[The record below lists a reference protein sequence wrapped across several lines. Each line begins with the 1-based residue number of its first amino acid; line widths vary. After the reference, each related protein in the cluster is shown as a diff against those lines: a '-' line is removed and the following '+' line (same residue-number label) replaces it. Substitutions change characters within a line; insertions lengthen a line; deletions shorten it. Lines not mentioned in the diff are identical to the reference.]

1 MDGVT
6 GELPIEQ
13 QIANEGLD
21 LNLSGLDPISAVAR
35 AVETIY
41 VKGRETMSQKNRD
54 EADALAIRIATDAY
68 NDIDEAKKFIQ
79 AAIRK
84 ALEPKP

>member
-1 MDGVT
+1 MPAD
-6 GELPIEQ
+6 
-13 QIANEGLD
+13 NEGLD
-21 LNLSGLDPISAVAR
+21 LNLTGLDPIGAIAN
-35 AVETIY
+35 AFQAIY